1 MEISQAL
8 INYIWQLIGQAIGS
22 LLPLLF
28 GVVVMAVVCGM
39 FVYQMLRSAV
49 LDLSELVFNSDWYLK
64 AEINSLK
71 RFLDKRGGKL
81 NREQRLK
88 LLVHLEELEY
98 KLSER
103 SNPGIVL

>member
-1 MEISQAL
+1 MEITQAL

-22 LLPLLF
+22 VLPLFF
-28 GVVVMAVVCGM
+28 GVVVIAVVVGM
-39 FVYQMLRSAV
+39 FAYDLLRSV
-49 LDLSELVFNSDWYLK
+49 LRVIIEAIENSDWH
-64 AEINSLK
+64 LK
-71 RFLDKRGGKL
+71 REIKLIKHLLDKKGVKL

-88 LLVHLEELEY
+88 MLVHLEELEY